1 MESTNI
7 NYMSQNQAFEAICL
21 KLENIIKTDM
31 MWDNEIS
38 LSGAAGTGKTYLT
51 TKLVKKLISS
61 YHITI
66 TAPTHKA
73 LQVLRQNLLS
83 IK

>member
-7 NYMSQNQAFEAICL
+7 NYMSQNQAFEAISL

-38 LSGAAGTGKTYLT
+38 LSGAAGTGY
-51 TKLVKKLISS
+51 VK
-61 YHITI
+61 
-66 TAPTHKA
+66 
-73 LQVLRQNLLS
+73 
-83 IK
+83 